1 MVVEK
6 KEVEITTT
14 LPMEGFLS
22 RELAMSSAIYLKQL
36 GLDYEVE
43 RDKLKLRAPTK
54 QLMEEVLNS
63 AVNDMKNDEELKSM
77 LRGFTRNYSD
87 IIELLMKITADEL
100 INNADSE
107 TDGYPLI
114 LPETMEAERW
124 FGGWNGKTAKKGYKS
139 IKITLLSAFLATL
152 SFSWFRIIMFKS
164 KIGNS
169 FMSYI
174 VLAPIDSSFSA
185 QLVDFKKLYVK
196 DKLRISGKPDALK
209 RFSHLNRI
217 FSFSFKLWDA
227 QKIIMLTSSR
237 RTEVIENNSY
247 ASIRSFIELSKFL
260 RLKYKDEIPYYV
272 KRALSNEKVA
282 DFMNRIVNLVFEA
295 LGGSISP
302 EEMAIMIWRE
312 NLSED
317 DPPLS
322 IYDVR
327 KLKEGVSYVISQR
340 SIGVESY

>member
-1 MVVEK
+1 MV
-6 KEVEITTT
+6 VEITTT

-22 RELAMSSAIYLKQL
+22 RELTISSAIYLKQS
-36 GLDYEVE
+36 GLDYKVE
-43 RDKLKLRAPTK
+43 GDKLKLRAPTK
-54 QLMEEVLNS
+54 QLMEDVLNR
-63 AVNDMKNDEELKSM
+63 AIDDMKKDEELKSL
-77 LRGFTRNYSD
+77 LRSFTKNYKVIVERLMNITAGD
-87 IIELLMKITADEL
+87 IIKD
-100 INNADSE
+100 ADSE

-124 FGGWNGKTAKKGYKS
+124 FGGWNGKTGKKGYRS

-152 SFSWFRIIMFKS
+152 SFSWFRITMFKS
-164 KIGNS
+164 KIGNN

-174 VLAPIDSSFSA
+174 VLAPIDLSFSA
-185 QLVDFKKLYVK
+185 QVVDVNNLYAK

-227 QKIIMLTSSR
+227 QKIVLLTSAR

-260 RLKYKDEIPYYV
+260 RNKYKEGVPNYV
-272 KRALSNEKVA
+272 KRALNDEEVA

-302 EEMAIMIWRE
+302 EEMAIVIWRE
-312 NLSED
+312 NLSKDE
-317 DPPLS
+317 PPLS
-322 IYDVR
+322 IYDMR